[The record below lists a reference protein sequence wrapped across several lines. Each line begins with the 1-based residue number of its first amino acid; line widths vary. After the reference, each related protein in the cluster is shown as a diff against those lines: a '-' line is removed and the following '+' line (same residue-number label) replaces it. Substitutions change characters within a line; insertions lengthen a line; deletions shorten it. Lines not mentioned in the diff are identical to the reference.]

1 MIKRAYSSKPF
12 LFDCFIITRRQGKLK
27 QLVHTLSLKAT
38 AMIFSVKNALV
49 FSGIALLLSA
59 CASDFVFKS
68 NLDGKAINEYFKVGD
83 VVLYDGEVQPKGNF
97 EVLGLVE
104 GEDCQETAKDT
115 PPQMAEARTNARR
128 AAAELGANGF
138 VVKSCFMI
146 TEADNS
152 CFSRALCVGQAIKTA
167 DVK

>member
-1 MIKRAYSSKPF
+1 
-12 LFDCFIITRRQGKLK
+12 
-27 QLVHTLSLKAT
+27 
-38 AMIFSVKNALV
+38 MIFSVKHALV
-49 FSGIALLLSA
+49 FSGVAVLLTA
-59 CASDFVFKS
+59 CASDYVFKS

-104 GEDCQETAKDT
+104 GEACQETVKET
-115 PPQMAEARTNARR
+115 PPQISDARSNARR
-128 AAAELGANGF
+128 AAADLGANGF

-146 TEADNS
+146 NEPDNS
-152 CFSRALCVGQAIKTA
+152 CYSRALCVGQAIKTA

>member
-1 MIKRAYSSKPF
+1 
-12 LFDCFIITRRQGKLK
+12 
-27 QLVHTLSLKAT
+27 
-38 AMIFSVKNALV
+38 MIFSVKHAL
-49 FSGIALLLSA
+49 FLSSAALLLSA
-59 CASDFVFKS
+59 CASDYVFKS

-83 VVLYDGEVQPKGNF
+83 VVLYDGEVQPKGQF

-104 GEDCQETAKDT
+104 GEACQETQKDT
-115 PPQMAEARTNARR
+115 PPQMAEARTNARK

-152 CFSRALCVGQAIKTA
+152 CYSRAFCVGQAIKTTNTN
-167 DVK
+167 